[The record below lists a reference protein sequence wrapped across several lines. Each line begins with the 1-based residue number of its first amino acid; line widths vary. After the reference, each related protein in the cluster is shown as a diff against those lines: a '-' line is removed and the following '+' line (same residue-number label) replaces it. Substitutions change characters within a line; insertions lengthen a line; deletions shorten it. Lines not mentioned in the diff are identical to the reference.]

1 MQEKNTITLTFDDGS
16 EKDFEI
22 LFTYKSEMSGKNYV
36 FILDEGDTVG
46 VLEYV
51 EQTEGQGNI
60 LPISPEDPAW
70 EELEDVFEAFVEE
83 QENGCAGC
91 ASHGSDECNGCSCK

>member
-1 MQEKNTITLTFDDGS
+1 MQGKNTITLTYDGT

-22 LFTYKSEMSGKNYV
+22 LFTYQSEMSGKNYV
-36 FILDEGDTVG
+36 FILDEGDTVV

-51 EQTEGQGNI
+51 ETSGGQGKI
-60 LPISPEDPAW
+60 VPISPEDPAW

-91 ASHGSDECNGCSCK
+91 ASHGSDECHGCGK